1 MVLHSSGDE
10 KVCISRA
17 SKGSLKPK
25 FHQLVKTYRF
35 WCLYHFAIF
44 TNGWEVPSF
53 RASILYPRLCQSMM
67 ILLLLT
73 RPTSQTRARVGI
85 LGGFLEHELA
95 VCFTHQLNHTWTMM
109 NSGGEDIVNIR
120 V

>member
-1 MVLHSSGDE
+1 
-10 KVCISRA
+10 
-17 SKGSLKPK
+17 
-25 FHQLVKTYRF
+25 
-35 WCLYHFAIF
+35 
-44 TNGWEVPSF
+44 
-53 RASILYPRLCQSMM
+53 MM